1 MLNPVFQ
8 PGIKH
13 FLIFFLKKNTVRVS
27 DLVILYM
34 TTVISGI
41 LFFPLQQLL
50 PLDAM
55 YIIC

>member
-1 MLNPVFQ
+1 MLNPVFM

-13 FLIFFLKKNTVRVS
+13 FLIILKKNTVRVS

-41 LFFPLQQLL
+41 LFSPLQQFL